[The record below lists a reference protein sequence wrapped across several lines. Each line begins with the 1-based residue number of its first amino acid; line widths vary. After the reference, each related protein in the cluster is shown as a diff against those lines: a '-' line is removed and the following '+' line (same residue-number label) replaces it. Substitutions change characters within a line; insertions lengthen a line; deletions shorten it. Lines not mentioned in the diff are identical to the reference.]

1 MDGFAQGLL
10 AGFSTVDNAM
20 QNRKALGLRE
30 AALAQQQKNSD
41 RNFQLAQD
49 EFGYRKETDQ
59 KDFDLKKER
68 YAKDDDHWDKT
79 FRADQSY
86 KGSLLAN
93 AAQQLKMQKETHDFQ
108 MNNAKYLQD
117 MQQWEPHNRVLESLI
132 SQGKVQEGREYA
144 KANNMPLTIPVVKM
158 LNDTGYTQSILSGGQ
173 KLHSIMSSPDAHKDP
188 MATLNAINDNRDE
201 IAPLLQTEA
210 DRAIGQIDPTTGQKI
225 VAVKF
230 NHIAPVPDKNDPK
243 HHSPDD
249 VAVFI
254 KVKYANG
261 KEAIKPIT
269 ENRSAN
275 PKDPVLRA
283 NIYDLLDSSS
293 SRVVGAH
300 KIMNSPQGGNYDD
313 AIASAYQ
320 PQGLS
325 LGEKQKIAGNTA
337 SSTARA
343 GGNASE
349 AYESMLGTLGVPG
362 YKEKAQQTQAIN
374 TAKTWAG
381 DDPVKQRF
389 ASVMLRNNPAVF
401 IPGNEDDLRKS
412 YQNFIDRNTNTQK
425 ELKDASASGTANYLR
440 QRREQQQQSDF
451 MYGSD

>member
-1 MDGFAQGLL
+1 MDGFAGGLL

-20 QNRKALGLRE
+20 QQRKALSLRE
-30 AALAQQQKNSD
+30 AALAQQQKNAD
-41 RNFQLAQD
+41 RNYQLAQD
-49 EFGYRKETDQ
+49 EFGYRKETGDRDY
-59 KDFDLKKER
+59 KHTLEREKVDDDFKNREFGLKQREANSRIGIASQQLAMQKKEF
-68 YAKDDDHWDKT
+68 D
-79 FRADQSY
+79 FR
-86 KGSLLAN
+86 
-93 AAQQLKMQKETHDFQ
+93 
-108 MNNAKYLQD
+108 MNNAKYQQD

-132 SQGKVQEGREYA
+132 SQGKVQEAREYA

-173 KLHSIMSSPDAHKDP
+173 KLHSIMSAPDAHKDP

-225 VAVKF
+225 VAAKF

-283 NIYDLLDSSS
+283 NIYELLDSSS

-325 LGEKQKIAGNTA
+325 NADIQKEEGRIAAGA
-337 SSTARA
+337 AR
-343 GGNASE
+343 GGQDVKKSIEQYRA
-349 AYESMLGTLGVPG
+349 AIGVPG
-362 YKEKAQQTQAIN
+362 AEEKLQQSQATAAANTWVNNDPSKQEFAQGALAQMPELF
-374 TAKTWAG
+374 KT
-381 DDPVKQRF
+381 
-389 ASVMLRNNPAVF
+389 
-401 IPGNEDDLRKS
+401 GNEKQLEIYFQNYLKTKTEQGKTQSADVNAEGLRK
-412 YQNFIDRNTNTQK
+412 
-425 ELKDASASGTANYLR
+425 
-440 QRREQQQQSDF
+440 RRQQQQSDF
-451 MYGSD
+451 LYGSD

>member
-1 MDGFAQGLL
+1 MDGFAEGLL

-30 AALAQQQKNSD
+30 AALAQQQKNAD
-41 RNFQLAQD
+41 RNYELAQD
-49 EFGYRKETDQ
+49 EFGYRKETSDRDY
-59 KDFDLKKER
+59 KHTLDRDKIDDDFKNRELGLKQREANSRIGIASQQLAMQKKEF
-68 YAKDDDHWDKT
+68 D
-79 FRADQSY
+79 FR
-86 KGSLLAN
+86 
-93 AAQQLKMQKETHDFQ
+93 

-117 MQQWEPHNRVLESLI
+117 MQQWEPHTRIIENLI
-132 SQGKVQEGREYA
+132 AQGKVQEAREYA
-144 KANNMPLTIPVVKM
+144 KNNNMPLTIPVVKM

-225 VAVKF
+225 VAAKF

-243 HHSPDD
+243 HHSPDE

-283 NIYDLLDSSS
+283 NIYGLLDSSS
-293 SRVVGAH
+293 SRVVGVGRQS
-300 KIMNSPQGGNYDD
+300 ILDS
-313 AIASAYQ
+313 
-320 PQGLS
+320 
-325 LGEKQKIAGNTA
+325 
-337 SSTARA
+337 
-343 GGNASE
+343 
-349 AYESMLGTLGVPG
+349 
-362 YKEKAQQTQAIN
+362 
-374 TAKTWAG
+374 
-381 DDPVKQRF
+381 
-389 ASVMLRNNPAVF
+389 
-401 IPGNEDDLRKS
+401 
-412 YQNFIDRNTNTQK
+412 DRVVWK
-425 ELKDASASGTANYLR
+425 
-440 QRREQQQQSDF
+440 F
-451 MYGSD
+451 P

>member
-188 MATLNAINDNRDE
+188 MATLNRINENRDE

-210 DRAIGQIDPTTGQKI
+210 DRAIGQVDPKTGQKI
-225 VAVKF
+225 VAAKF

-243 HHSPDD
+243 HHSPDE

-300 KIMNSPQGGNYDD
+300 KIMNSPQSGNYDD
-313 AIASAYQ
+313 AITSAYQ

-325 LGEKQKIAGNTA
+325 LAEQQKIAGNTA
-337 SSTARA
+337 SSAARA
-343 GGNASE
+343 GNDPGL
-349 AYESMLGTLGVPG
+349 AYNSVMGDAFGH
-362 YKEKAQQTQAIN
+362 KENQQKAQQTQAIN
-374 TAKTWAG
+374 TAKTWVNN
-381 DDPVKQRF
+381 DPSKLEF
-389 ASVMLRNNPAVF
+389 AQGALAQMPELF
-401 IPGNEDDLRKS
+401 EPGNEKQLEIYFQNYLKTKTEQGKTQSADVNAEGLRK
-412 YQNFIDRNTNTQK
+412 
-425 ELKDASASGTANYLR
+425 
-440 QRREQQQQSDF
+440 RRQQQQQGDF
-451 MYGSD
+451 LYGSD

>member
-225 VAVKF
+225 VAAKF

-293 SRVVGAH
+293 SRVEGAH
-300 KIMNSPQGGNYDD
+300 KIMNSPQAGNYDD
-313 AIASAYQ
+313 AITSAYQ

-325 LGEKQKIAGNTA
+325 KADIQKEEAKIYASAARGGSDGQVAVDQFEASIGIPGAKARVQQSQVADAAKKLREDPEIARDPSAMHAVDFYERTGNLGMLNKDDVLKAASKNTVETKKQ
-337 SSTARA
+337 
-343 GGNASE
+343 
-349 AYESMLGTLGVPG
+349 
-362 YKEKAQQTQAIN
+362 AQDA
-374 TAKTWAG
+374 
-381 DDPVKQRF
+381 
-389 ASVMLRNNPAVF
+389 RNNQT
-401 IPGNEDDLRKS
+401 IQEMN
-412 YQNFIDRNTNTQK
+412 
-425 ELKDASASGTANYLR
+425 R
-440 QRREQQQQSDF
+440 QRLPPIQP
-451 MYGSD
+451 

>member
-1 MDGFAQGLL
+1 MDGFAGGLL

-20 QNRKALGLRE
+20 QNRKALSLRE

-49 EFGYRKETDQ
+49 EFGYRKETGDRDYQ
-59 KDFDLKKER
+59 HTLDREKVGDEHWGKEFGLR
-68 YAKDDDHWDKT
+68 QAET
-79 FRADQSY
+79 GARIGMERQRL
-86 KGSLLAN
+86 G
-93 AAQQLKMQKETHDFQ
+93 MQKEEHDFT
-108 MNNAKYLQD
+108 MNNAKYQQT
-117 MQQWEPHNRVLESLI
+117 MQQWEPHTRIVENLI
-132 SQGKVQEGREYA
+132 AQGKVQEAREYA
-144 KANNMPLTIPVVKM
+144 KNNNMPLTIPVVKM

-173 KLHSIMSSPDAHKDP
+173 KLHSIMSAPDAHKDP

-225 VAVKF
+225 VAAKF

-283 NIYDLLDSSS
+283 NIYGLLDSSS
-293 SRVVGAH
+293 ARVEGAH
-300 KIMNSPQGGNYDD
+300 KIMNSPQGGNYDG

-325 LGEKQKIAGNTA
+325 KADIQKEEAKIYASAARGGSDGQVAVDQFEANLGI
-337 SSTARA
+337 
-343 GGNASE
+343 
-349 AYESMLGTLGVPG
+349 PG
-362 YKEKAQQTQAIN
+362 AKERLQQAKATD
-374 TAKTWAG
+374 TAKTWVNN
-381 DDPVKQRF
+381 DPSKLEF
-389 ASVMLRNNPAVF
+389 AQGALAQMPELF
-401 IPGNEDDLRKS
+401 EPGNEKQLEIYFQNYLKTKTEQGKTQSADVNAEGLRK
-412 YQNFIDRNTNTQK
+412 
-425 ELKDASASGTANYLR
+425 
-440 QRREQQQQSDF
+440 RRQQQQQGDF
-451 MYGSD
+451 LYGSD

>member
-10 AGFSTVDNAM
+10 AGFNTVDNAM
-20 QNRKALGLRE
+20 QNRKALSLRE
-30 AALAQQQKNSD
+30 AALAQQQKNAD
-41 RNFQLAQD
+41 RNYQLAQD
-49 EFGYRKETDQ
+49 EFGYRRESDQ
-59 KDFDLKKER
+59 RNFDS
-68 YAKDDDHWDKT
+68 DDEHWNKT
-79 FRADQSY
+79 FQANQSY
-86 KGSLLAN
+86 RGSLLAN
-93 AAQQLKMQKETHDFQ
+93 AAQQLKMQKETHDIQ

-132 SQGKVQEGREYA
+132 SQGKVQEAREYA

-158 LNDTGYTQSILSGGQ
+158 LYDTGYTQSILSGGQ
-173 KLHSIMSSPDAHKDP
+173 KLHSIMSAPDAHKDP
-188 MATLNAINDNRDE
+188 MATLNAINDSRDE

-225 VAVKF
+225 VAAKF

-283 NIYDLLDSSS
+283 NIYDLLGSSS
-293 SRVVGAH
+293 SRVEGAH

-325 LGEKQKIAGNTA
+325 KADIQKEEAKIYASAVRGGTDGQVAVDQFEARLGIPGAKARVQQSQIDGASKKLLEDPEIAGNSDAVDAVNYYVQTGNLGMLKKDEVLKAA
-337 SSTARA
+337 SKAEDERKKA
-343 GGNASE
+343 KKA
-349 AYESMLGTLGVPG
+349 M
-362 YKEKAQQTQAIN
+362 EKASNDETHRLIKEN
-374 TAKTWAG
+374 YG
-381 DDPVKQRF
+381 KQRLPP
-389 ASVMLRNNPAVF
+389 V
-401 IPGNEDDLRKS
+401 
-412 YQNFIDRNTNTQK
+412 
-425 ELKDASASGTANYLR
+425 
-440 QRREQQQQSDF
+440 
-451 MYGSD
+451 